1 MNGYNQL
8 QMTVFASLCAA
19 LMAAG
24 AFLAI
29 PVGPVPIVL
38 QNMFVFLAGLLLGNW
53 WGLASVAV
61 YLLAGAAGLPVF
73 AGGMG
78 GIGRIVGPTG
88 GYLIGYLPAVF
99 IIGTIS
105 RKGAERIGYDIVA
118 MILGTIVLYAF
129 GVTWLKTLTSMT
141 WSKTL
146 AAGMFP
152 FLIGD
157 ALKIVAAAWIAK
169 ALRPI
174 IMKGIRN

>member
-1 MNGYNQL
+1 MNASNQL
-8 QMTVFASLCAA
+8 RMIVFASLLAA

-24 AFLAI
+24 AYLAI
-29 PVGPVPIVL
+29 PIGPVPIVL
-38 QNMFVFLAGLLLGNW
+38 QNMFVFLAGLLLGSRW
-53 WGLASVAV
+53 ALASVAV
-61 YLLAGAAGLPVF
+61 YLLTGALGLPVF

-99 IIGTIS
+99 IIGAIS
-105 RKGAERIGYDIVA
+105 RQGAERVGYDIVA
-118 MILGTIVLYAF
+118 MICGTMVLYAF
-129 GVTWLKTLTSMT
+129 GVSWLKTLTGMT

-146 AAGMFP
+146 VAGMYP

-157 ALKIVAAAWIAK
+157 ALKIAAVALITR

-174 IMKGIRN
+174 IRKD